1 MNVRL
6 GLAALLLLAAAFRF
20 GSLAEPAGATA
31 YFVQSS
37 ATWLWAVVSGGG
49 GISTGTASG
58 QPASLYGVIGQPLL
72 GRTSG
77 AWTVDAGFL
86 IAAEQPFYYV
96 PVTSRNVSAE

>member
-6 GLAALLLLAAAFRF
+6 GIAALLLLAAAVRF
-20 GSLAEPAGATA
+20 ATLAEPAGATA

-37 ATWLWAVVSGGG
+37 AAWLWAVVSGGG
-49 GISTGTASG
+49 GVSTGTASG
-58 QPASLYGVIGQPLL
+58 QPASLYGVVGQPLL

-96 PVTSRNVSAE
+96 PVTARNAAAN